1 MLFRSGRNTLSDI
14 WSTSSIGEKKTKCRL
29 EYWSTSEVGGE
40 KNGRGAAPDPLR
52 LHTATSSPRTHV
64 AAAAREE
71 EGRES
76 GCSGGESAP
85 PAARGLAPNA
95 AFTGKSPSAPP
106 TGRPRW
112 TRRGW
117 GPPPCVTAPRS
128 PPPPPSPLLRPP
140 AWPRPEGKGL
150 RRQATA
156 GRGRDGTRLPHP
168 RRATEGERETNRPR
182 ETEEKTIPPQPPH
195 GRSGDRA
202 GAEATAPVTPGRATR
217 SRASERA
224 CHGKARRDKPLCRGL
239 TFNRS
244 QRGSCSATY
253 ETPTQKQVVYEWFS
267 ARFHTNV
274 RST

>member
-1 MLFRSGRNTLSDI
+1 MAPPLRARGGGGNTLSDI

-95 AFTGKSPSAPP
+95 AFTGKTPPAPP
-106 TGRPRW
+106 TGRPRR

-117 GPPPCVTAPRS
+117 GSHRASPRRGRRRRRRS
-128 PPPPPSPLLRPP
+128 PSSAPP

-217 SRASERA
+217 SRASRRA
-224 CHGKARRDKPLCRGL
+224 TGKPA
-239 TFNRS
+239 
-244 QRGSCSATY
+244 
-253 ETPTQKQVVYEWFS
+253 ETNPCVEG
-267 ARFHTNV
+267 
-274 RST
+274 

>member
-1 MLFRSGRNTLSDI
+1 MEEAPRRTLSA
-14 WSTSSIGEKKTKCRL
+14 STPRHPPLVRTSPPRRAKRRGGSRDARAERAPPRPPEAWRRTRRLREKAL
-29 EYWSTSEVGGE
+29 PPLQPAVPD
-40 KNGRGAAPDPLR
+40 GRAEDGDPTVRHRAA
-52 LHTATSSPRTHV
+52 V
-64 AAAAREE
+64 AAAA
-71 EGRES
+71 
-76 GCSGGESAP
+76 AD
-85 PAARGLAPNA
+85 
-95 AFTGKSPSAPP
+95 
-106 TGRPRW
+106 
-112 TRRGW
+112 
-117 GPPPCVTAPRS
+117 
-128 PPPPPSPLLRPP
+128 PPPPPSGL
-140 AWPRPEGKGL
+140 AKAGGQGAAAAGDGGPRS
-150 RRQATA
+150 RRHEAPTPKESD
-156 GRGRDGTRLPHP
+156 GRGKRNEPSSGDG
-168 RRATEGERETNRPR
+168 GEDDP
-182 ETEEKTIPPQPPH
+182 PPQPPH

>member
-1 MLFRSGRNTLSDI
+1 M
-14 WSTSSIGEKKTKCRL
+14 
-29 EYWSTSEVGGE
+29 GGK

-71 EGRES
+71 EGREW

-117 GPPPCVTAPRS
+117 DPHRASPRRGHRRRRRAPS
-128 PPPPPSPLLRPP
+128 SALRLGQGRR
-140 AWPRPEGKGL
+140 ARGCGGR
-150 RRQATA
+150 RRQAAVATA
-156 GRGRDGTRLPHP
+156 RGSHTQ
-168 RRATEGERETNRPR
+168 GERRKGK
-182 ETEEKTIPPQPPH
+182 EKRTVLGRRRRRRSPPQPPH

-224 CHGKARRDKPLCRGL
+224 CDGKARRDKPLCRGL